1 MSAVAYSEPLVSGPY
16 FRRSKSGFK
25 KGDRSTP
32 YPYKLLRQAAAFKVG
47 PGNNGTNRFSLI
59 TGQTAGS
66 ADSQSLDKARARFID
81 LLSYNREGS
90 WGENV
95 LTARKSLSMV
105 TLRFNQLRRML
116 PELLDFLARQQR
128 NARRKKVVINP
139 AAFGRYW
146 LEWWMGWAPL
156 ISDVFLACM
165 TLSGQDDVT
174 KNSKRKLVATST
186 KMHTARST
194 MNTSTYLA
202 VNNYDV
208 KCTAKV
214 GATVVITN
222 PNLFLANQLG
232 LVNPLATAWQVM
244 PWSWLINWVYDVE
257 SYLRSLS
264 EFYGVSLEKAYY
276 TQTRRTTF
284 CECYWIDKA
293 TWSERYRCTDYVNV
307 AMERK
312 IGFPPM
318 SLPKLGMARISPTR
332 AATAASLL
340 AQRMSKIQLKYNP
353 MKVAA
358 GTIPL
363 A

>member
-1 MSAVAYSEPLVSGPY
+1 MSAIAYSEPLESGPY
-16 FRRSKSGFK
+16 YRRSKSGYK
-25 KGDRSTP
+25 NGDRSTP
-32 YPYKLLRQAAAFKVG
+32 YPYKLLRQSAVFNVG

-66 ADSQSLDKARARFID
+66 ADSQSLDMARARFID

-105 TLRFNQLRRML
+105 TLRFNQLRGML
-116 PELLDFLARQQR
+116 PELLNFLASQQR

-139 AAFGRYW
+139 AAFGKYW

-156 ISDVFLACM
+156 VSDIFLACA
-165 TLSGQDDVT
+165 TLSGQDGAAHH
-174 KNSKRKLVATST
+174 KRKLVATST
-186 KMHTARST
+186 KIHQSRST
-194 MNTSTYLA
+194 LNTSAYLS

-232 LVNPLATAWQVM
+232 LANPLATAWQVM
-244 PWSWLINWVYDVE
+244 PWSWLVNWVYDVE

-276 TQTRRTTF
+276 TQTRRTTY
-284 CECYWIDKA
+284 CDCYWIDKA
-293 TWSERYRCTDYVNV
+293 TWSVRYKCIRYKNV
-307 AMERK
+307 VMERK

-340 AQRMSKIQLKYNP
+340 AQRMSKIQLKINP
-353 MKVAA
+353 VKVAA